1 MVSGIYLEN
10 CQNYRLQNVKIIGL
24 DVGVH
29 IVNSSFGT
37 GDQITMQDCK
47 RGIILDNSHHNKF
60 HRFNFNSNR
69 MNLLSFLIKNHMYG
83 H

>member
-1 MVSGIYLEN
+1 MAGGIYLEN
-10 CQNYRLQNVKIIGL
+10 CQNFRLQNVRFVGL

-29 IVNSSFGT
+29 MVNSSFCT
-37 GDQITMQDCK
+37 GDQITMQDCT
-47 RGIILDNSHHNKF
+47 RGIILDNCHHNKF

-69 MNLLSFLIKNHMYG
+69 MNLLSFLIKKHMYG